1 MGRTTEQRKQLE
13 AIFVPNK
20 RTHTIEFAGIVEKD
34 QDCDVHGKPERRG
47 SKRDSITFPISLSK
61 RESADSILRKRDSVD
76 REIYRSANGNGNGD
90 SVYGSVQRRRS
101 SSDKADPDAHR

>member
-20 RTHTIEFAGIVEKD
+20 RTNTIEFAGVVEKD
-34 QDCDVHGKPERRG
+34 VDCDIHGHPRRG

-76 REIYRSANGNGNGD
+76 REIYRNGNGHGD
-90 SVYGSVQRRRS
+90 SVYNAVQRRRS
-101 SSDKADPDAHR
+101 SSDKNDPDAHR